1 MRMNNLKGLHMLMDY
16 ATTNHLDDLASFIIQ
31 TRKQLVKLQMEKSKT
46 MTLRE
51 FFQKKQ

>member
-1 MRMNNLKGLHMLMDY
+1 MLMDY